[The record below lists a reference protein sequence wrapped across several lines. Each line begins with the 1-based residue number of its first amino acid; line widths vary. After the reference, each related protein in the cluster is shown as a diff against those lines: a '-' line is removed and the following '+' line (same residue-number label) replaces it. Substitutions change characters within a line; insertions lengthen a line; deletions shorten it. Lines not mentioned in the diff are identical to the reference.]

1 MSIKIKKSPLIGKT
15 VNDES
20 YKEDLLIAI
29 AMHSTDVQKGCAFI
43 ANKIIE
49 AGINHDYT
57 KIPTVDE
64 YIEEQK
70 SGIEHKAGKWYPA
83 HINTERHHFH
93 QLDKCP
99 DDYNLIDVI
108 EALVDCTMAAKARNG
123 QTIKM
128 NTDFIS
134 PELLAKAFK
143 NTVEMIE
150 SEIVVENE

>member
-1 MSIKIKKSPLIGKT
+1 MSIQIKKCPTADKM
-15 VNDES
+15 VNDET

-29 AMHSTDVQKGCAFI
+29 ALHSNDVQKGCAFI

-64 YIEEQK
+64 YIEERK
-70 SGIEHKAGKWYPA
+70 SGIGIKEGKWYQA
-83 HINTERHHFH
+83 HINNERHHFH

-108 EALVDCTMAAKARNG
+108 EAIVDCTMAAKARNG
-123 QTIKM
+123 QMIKM

-134 PELLAKAFK
+134 PELLVKAFK
-143 NTVEMIE
+143 NTVEMLE
-150 SEIVVENE
+150 NEIIVENE